1 MQDKMS
7 HMLDFARD
15 FVFEKQYGAPKMRMT
30 HVHPQYELYFFPK
43 AVSQKLIIN
52 NQQEICRTACIVISK
67 PYTVHSM
74 VAIEDCPPDLERY
87 VVYFNEPMLIEAG
100 GESLFGDPSKK
111 SYGLLFRLTDE
122 ESAHF
127 ASLIKI
133 LDSESKFPL
142 RPSDVERYIPFLL
155 GRIFTGVPQLRISR
169 VGNGD
174 SYIQEVMRFIH
185 SNIFSDKLVTTD
197 EIAQDFSVSRSK
209 LERDF
214 KASTGNTVREF
225 INMCRINRIKILI
238 RSPENLKMSEIAEKC
253 SFKSE
258 TYLFAFFKKY
268 MGYSPREYRNN
279 KNIENCGLL
288 ARSAIGGINGK
299 DYLYGCR

>member
-1 MQDKMS
+1 MQDRIS
-7 HMLDFARD
+7 HILDFARD

-43 AVSQKLIIN
+43 AVAQKLIIN
-52 NQQEICRTACIVISK
+52 NQEEICRTACIVISK

-87 VVYFNEPMLIEAG
+87 VVYFNEQMLIEAG
-100 GESLFGDPSKK
+100 GESLFGDSSKK
-111 SYGLLFRLTDE
+111 NYGLLFKLTDE
-122 ESAHF
+122 EAAHF
-127 ASLIKI
+127 GSLIKL
-133 LDSESKFPL
+133 LDPDSGFPL
-142 RPSDVERYIPFLL
+142 RQSDVERYIPFLL
-155 GRIFTGVPQLRISR
+155 GRIFTAVPQLRISR

-174 SYIQEVMRFIH
+174 NYIQEVMRFIH
-185 SNIFSDKLVTTD
+185 SSIFSDKLLTTD
-197 EIAQDFSVSRSK
+197 EIAQSFAVSRSK
-209 LERDF
+209 IERDF

-225 INMCRINRIKILI
+225 INMCRINRIMMLI
-238 RSPENLKMSEIAEKC
+238 RSPEKLTMSKIAEKC

-258 TYLFAFFKKY
+258 TYLFSFFKKY
-268 MGYSPREYRNN
+268 MGYSPKEYRNN

-288 ARSAIGGINGK
+288 VRSAKGENDGK